1 MADPTVTRHVDRVLR
16 VAKGMPADD
25 PIAPSEA
32 IGNSW
37 KRCVRDYSLDPVR
50 VYSPAVVSTGE
61 LRGRQVQHEQLIQ
74 IASAE
79 MDSLYDQ
86 ICGSGYALLL
96 TDASG
101 VILCEKID
109 TNLRTL
115 FRSAGLIIGANWSE
129 LHEGTNGIGTCIT
142 VDRPVTVHRSE
153 HFRARHIGLS
163 CSGAPIHDPAGSLL
177 AVLDA
182 STVDARD
189 TRASQAHTMALVNM
203 SAQLIEKC
211 IFLQHHQTTNIVR
224 FHTRPE
230 LVNLLHDGS
239 LALGPDGAVIAADE
253 MAVRLLAALGRQDLV
268 GRTLEEIFDTR
279 MEDLLTP
286 TSPARQA
293 LWPLR
298 DARLGRRYFASLHA
312 GGAPNIQGRN
322 GSNVSTVGNARGVWQ
337 AASVSYPRIVSAP
350 SGASA
355 TSGISRSNIATGA
368 SRISDTSRFNATDA
382 SRISDPSRSSASRS
396 NGTGASR
403 DSDTS
408 RSSATPANDPSSASA
423 ATGRAAAP
431 AQRTSTAERHNPRAV
446 SPLTLENLAGN
457 DSHMSALV
465 RKASRVANSTLPVL
479 IQGPTGSGKEC
490 FARALHAASSR
501 GDCPFVAVNCA
512 ALPETLIESE
522 LFGYGPGAFTGA
534 KKEGRKGKIVQ
545 SSGGTLFLDEIGDM
559 PLLLQTRLLRVLEE
573 QEVIP
578 LGAETGAPVDLRVI
592 CASNRDLREMI
603 VSGGFREDL
612 YYRLN
617 GITLQLPRLA
627 SRADKDLLI
636 RRILTEE
643 AGSDHEN
650 AIDGEA
656 LRCLTEYTWPG
667 NIRELRNVIRSA
679 FAICDDNIIRLADL
693 PAELR
698 ERAESLVP
706 IPATTERPPRNTTQ
720 ALPTPTTS
728 EEPPLSLL
736 ARAEREALLQVIR
749 ANRGNLCTTAKQL
762 GMSRNALYRRL
773 KRHGITVDRV
783 EGLSVHCSAPRRP

>member
-1 MADPTVTRHVDRVLR
+1 MADPTVTRHANRVLR
-16 VAKGMPADD
+16 VAQGMPTDD
-25 PIAPSEA
+25 PIAPNEA
-32 IGNSW
+32 IGSSW
-37 KRCVRDYSLDPVR
+37 KRCVREYSLDPVR
-50 VYSPAVVSTGE
+50 VYSPAVVSTGD

-109 TNLRTL
+109 TTLRSL
-115 FRSAGLIIGANWSE
+115 FRSAGLIIGADWSE
-129 LHEGTNGIGTCIT
+129 LHEGTNGIGTCIS

-211 IFLQHHQTTNIVR
+211 IFLQHHQGTNIVR
-224 FHTRPE
+224 FHARPE

-239 LALGPDGAVIAADE
+239 LALGPDGTVIAADG
-253 MAVRLLAALGRQDLV
+253 MAVRLLAARGRRDLV

-286 TSPARQA
+286 ASLARQA

-298 DARLGRRYFASLHA
+298 DARLGRRFFASLHLGTA
-312 GGAPNIQGRN
+312 N
-322 GSNVSTVGNARGVWQ
+322 GPGW
-337 AASVSYPRIVSAP
+337 

-355 TSGISRSNIATGA
+355 PSLRGAPGIWHRP
-368 SRISDTSRFNATDA
+368 RISSPRNTSRPGGAT
-382 SRISDPSRSSASRS
+382 ISSERRPGAPPAVATRPPSAIEAREARSV
-396 NGTGASR
+396 T
-403 DSDTS
+403 T
-408 RSSATPANDPSSASA
+408 
-423 ATGRAAAP
+423 
-431 AQRTSTAERHNPRAV
+431 
-446 SPLTLENLAGN
+446 LTLENLAGN
-457 DSHMSALV
+457 DSHMSGVL
-465 RKASRVANSTLPVL
+465 RKASRIANSTLPVL

-490 FARALHAASSR
+490 LARALHGASPRASR
-501 GDCPFVAVNCA
+501 PFIAVNCA

-578 LGAETGAPVDLRVI
+578 LGAETGVPVDLRVI
-592 CASNRDLREMI
+592 CASNRDLRDMI
-603 VSGGFREDL
+603 ASGGFREDL

-627 SRADKDLLI
+627 ARSDKDLLI
-636 RRILTEE
+636 RRILAEQ
-643 AGSDHEN
+643 AGSDHDN
-650 AIDGEA
+650 AIDAEA
-656 LRCLTEYTWPG
+656 LQCLTRYTWPG

-698 ERAESLVP
+698 NSGGAELCAGP
-706 IPATTERPPRNTTQ
+706 GAT
-720 ALPTPTTS
+720 PTPD
-728 EEPPLSLL
+728 EPPSNPL

-749 ANRGNLCTTAKQL
+749 ANHGNLCTTAKQL

-773 KRHGITVDRV
+773 KRHAITVDRV
-783 EGLSVHCSAPRRP
+783 ASDRVASDRVASGSAASSNPRA

>member
-1 MADPTVTRHVDRVLR
+1 MSDPTVVRHADRVLR
-16 VAKGMPADD
+16 VAQGMAAEGPAGLNE
-25 PIAPSEA
+25 S
-32 IGNSW
+32 IGDSW
-37 KRCVRDYSLDPVR
+37 RRCVRDYSLDPVR
-50 VYSPAVVSTGE
+50 VYSPAVISTGD

-109 TNLRTL
+109 STLKSL
-115 FRSAGLIIGANWSE
+115 FRSAGLLVGADWSE

-142 VDRPVTVHRSE
+142 VDRPVTVHRTE

-163 CSGAPIHDPAGSLL
+163 CSGAPIHDPSGSLL

-211 IFLQHHQTTNIVR
+211 IFLQHHHTTNIVR

-239 LALGPDGAVIAADE
+239 LALAPDGTVMAADA
-253 MAVRLLAALGRQDLV
+253 MAVRLLATGGRNDLV
-268 GRTLEEIFDTR
+268 GRAFDEIFDTR
-279 MEDLLTP
+279 IEDLLAP
-286 TSPARQA
+286 ASLARQA

-298 DARLGRRYFASLHA
+298 DAHLGRRYFASLHI
-312 GGAPNIQGRN
+312 GG
-322 GSNVSTVGNARGVWQ
+322 S
-337 AASVSYPRIVSAP
+337 AADLAP
-350 SGASA
+350 SGQVSVGQVSVSHVSVARSPAGRTFESRTPSGPA
-355 TSGISRSNIATGA
+355 TA
-368 SRISDTSRFNATDA
+368 SRARVASSPQLATNSRANAHPNARPAPTSRIA
-382 SRISDPSRSSASRS
+382 
-396 NGTGASR
+396 
-403 DSDTS
+403 
-408 RSSATPANDPSSASA
+408 
-423 ATGRAAAP
+423 RA
-431 AQRTSTAERHNPRAV
+431 
-446 SPLTLENLAGN
+446 LTFEELAGN
-457 DSHMSALV
+457 DAHMASLV

-490 FARALHAASSR
+490 FARALHAASPRESH
-501 GDCPFVAVNCA
+501 PFVAVNCA

-534 KKEGRKGKIVQ
+534 RKEGRKGKIVQ

-578 LGAETGAPVDLRVI
+578 LGAETGMPVDLRVI
-592 CASNRDLREMI
+592 CASNRDLRELI
-603 VSGGFREDL
+603 TAGEFREDL

-617 GITLQLPRLA
+617 GIMLELPSLA
-627 SRADKDLLI
+627 ARTDKDVLI
-636 RRILTEE
+636 RRFLAEE
-643 AGSDHEN
+643 RGTDADS
-650 AIDGEA
+650 IDPEA
-656 LRCLTEYTWPG
+656 LACLTEHSWPG

-679 FAICDDNIIRLADL
+679 FAICDDNIIRLRDL
-693 PAELR
+693 PAQLSAAR
-698 ERAESLVP
+698 KTFAGSGTNG
-706 IPATTERPPRNTTQ
+706 TTAHEPTVSAIVAQ
-720 ALPTPTTS
+720 EAALP
-728 EEPPLSLL
+728 L
-736 ARAEREALLQVIR
+736 ARAERDALLSAIR
-749 ANRGNLCTTAKQL
+749 ANHGNLCHTAKQL
-762 GMSRNALYRRL
+762 GISRNSLYRKL
-773 KRHGITVDRV
+773 KRHGIAISRVD
-783 EGLSVHCSAPRRP
+783 GLSVRKGPDRQGATHASHGLPARDAPERR